1 MEGTGR
7 MVMENFRDWERRFTA
22 LREKLEYGVYH
33 VVAPLRIEAYLSSE
47 PVPFDQRAS
56 RPGRVMEPGEH
67 WGDLFDCGW
76 FHFTGQVPEAYQGSC
91 VAVLVDLSAE
101 GLVVDAQGDPV
112 QGLTS
117 ATSRN
122 EFPLGLWG
130 KRTIERR
137 DCADESGRVD
147 FWADFTCCD
156 VEGQY
161 RNGGRIKEA
170 CIAMV
175 DELCR
180 DAFYDWVVCQ
190 SLFVGLCENGD
201 PYGSEVGECLRRAA
215 DVLEASLGTAV
226 QIEADAQGTEAL
238 MRGRDA
244 YAEDRAGLDRS
255 GERISI
261 WPDPE
266 TEHTRKFQLDLD
278 AGALRQVREILAEIL
293 SRPNSAPAMTYS
305 AMGHSHLDLLFLW
318 PERETYRK
326 CARTMANVL
335 KMMDRFPDYKFC
347 LSQAPVYIWLKEQY
361 PALYQRMLERIRE
374 GRIEVVG
381 AFWIEC
387 DTNLP
392 GGESLVRQLLWG
404 KRFFRRE
411 FGLDMQVGFLPDVF
425 GYSAALPQLLVKSGV
440 PYFTTNKLSMN
451 DTNRFPRYTFWWYG
465 MDGTRVLTHML
476 PENSYTSAAV
486 PQMAIYGE
494 HHYTDKDVCN
504 RGLQLFGL
512 GDGGGGPGY
521 EHMERRRRSRNL
533 KGCPPF
539 EDEFVVDF
547 FRRIEEGSEAYRKW
561 RGELYFER
569 HQGTYTSIAK
579 QKKWNRTLERDL
591 HAVEWLGKMAEDMTG
606 AQYPAQWLAQCWQDV
621 MLYQFHDCLPGSSI
635 AIVYEQTQARYA
647 QRHQEARRLLQE
659 FAARLADGLCRGGME
674 RPVLAAN
681 PASFARTE
689 ILQAE
694 GRELAVELAPYEIR
708 LVDWAAAEP
717 LCPQEAGDGLT
728 LENAHVRL
736 VFTERGTVSSLYDKE
751 RGRELLPAGE
761 EGNRL
766 LVYPDELTCWDIQKE
781 YLQADP
787 APARL
792 LSARKVREGS
802 LQKLYLTFALG
813 EASRME
819 QEVVLGPLSARA
831 DFHSAVDWRE
841 EYQMLRVKWPVD
853 VVADS
858 AACDIQFGH
867 VNRPTHQNTTWD
879 AAKFEVCAHKWADL
893 ADRSGGLALLNDCKY
908 GYKVWDN
915 ALDLCLLRSQNCPC
929 EKGDIG
935 SHTFTYSAYPHG
947 GDVWSGGVVRE
958 GYRLNDPILCFPAE
972 GAHSAPAQGGGGWR
986 WLTLE
991 DSTAVLETVKRAE
1004 DSGRM
1009 VLRFYEAAGGYTKL
1023 RLRLRGYRV
1032 VGLCNLLE
1040 EPVASEALEITG
1052 DGAVLRFHAFEV
1064 HSLLAEKIDGETP

>member
-1 MEGTGR
+1 MEGADR
-7 MVMENFRDWERRFTA
+7 AVMENFRDWEQRFTA

-47 PVPFDQRAS
+47 PVSFDQRAGG
-56 RPGRVMEPGEH
+56 PGRVMEPGEH

-76 FHFTGQVPEAYQGSC
+76 FHFTGQVPEAYRSSC

-101 GLVVDAQGDPV
+101 GLVVDAQGNPV

-130 KRTIERR
+130 KRTIERK

-161 RNGGRIKEA
+161 RNSGRIKEA
-170 CIAMV
+170 CVAVV

-255 GERISI
+255 GERISV

-278 AGALRQVREILAEIL
+278 AGALRQVREILAEVL
-293 SRPNSAPAMTYS
+293 SRPNSAPTMTYS

-361 PALYQRMLERIRE
+361 PALYRRMLERIRE
-374 GRIEVVG
+374 GRMEVVG

-392 GGESLVRQLLWG
+392 GGESLVRQLLYG

-465 MDGTRVLTHML
+465 LDGTRVLTHML

-547 FRRIEEGSEAYRKW
+547 FHRIEEGSEAYRKW

-569 HQGTYTSIAK
+569 HQGTYTSIAR

-591 HAVEWLGKMAEDMTG
+591 HAVEWLGKMAEDLTG

-659 FAARLADGLCRGGME
+659 FAARLADGLCHGGME

-681 PASFARTE
+681 PTSFARTE

-717 LCPQEAGDGLT
+717 LCQQEAGDGLT
-728 LENAHVRL
+728 LENAYVRL
-736 VFTERGTVSSLYDKE
+736 AFTERGTVSSLYDKE

-761 EGNRL
+761 EGNQL
-766 LVYPDELTCWDIQKE
+766 LAYPDELTCWDIQKE

-792 LSARKVREGS
+792 LSARKVQEGS

-831 DFHSAVDWRE
+831 DFRSTVDWQE

-879 AAKFEVCAHKWADL
+879 AAKFEVCAHKWVDL

-929 EKGDIG
+929 ERGDIG
-935 SHTFTYSAYPHG
+935 SHAFTYSVYPHG

-972 GAHSAPAQGGGGWR
+972 EVRSAPAWER
-986 WLTLE
+986 DSWSWLALE

-1023 RLRLRGYRV
+1023 CLRLRGYRV

-1052 DGAVLRFHAFEV
+1052 GGAVLRFHAFEV
-1064 HSLLAEKIDGETP
+1064 HSLLVEKID